1 MAVLAGHVASVPD
14 IDLKSLNL
22 RSPEG
27 ITVMFFE
34 GLDEFHVTSRF
45 YPPYY
50 APVWHG
56 RVMLR
61 RG

>member
-34 GLDEFHVTSRF
+34 GLDEFHVT
-45 YPPYY
+45 
-50 APVWHG
+50 
-56 RVMLR
+56 
-61 RG
+61 